1 MKYLGKI
8 KGSLIFIFTMAL
20 FLIVPIGTSAS
31 GPGLITVKLS
41 NHLGSMSTIN
51 FEASGSYKI
60 ETDGYKIA
68 PNESYKLKAVNNKL
82 LLYKNSTLINEY
94 VDTIN
99 LVPEDYNSQTYIT
112 IAESKKY
119 DRSLSY
125 LGEMKFTVESGK
137 YVRPYNT
144 LFIEDYVKG
153 VVGFEMYPTWHIEAL
168 KAQTLAARTYAMSYV
183 DKPDKII
190 TDTQGSQVY
199 AGIPFGDVYNDS
211 RKAVEQTRAEVIT
224 YNGGRW
230 ISALYSS
237 SNGGQ
242 MLSNTNYWNTD
253 NNYHAYLT
261 TKEDPY
267 DRFDGN
273 PYNSWSY
280 SLDKEQIDLTPYD
293 LTRPSNWFGQVTEKT
308 TFGSNLAEALTTAPY
323 ENNYGFTNY
332 DLKIV
337 GVNGLDLVHTDIS
350 PDEYLKGKVTIT
362 YMLKNNLTNEIRM
375 SNGEVARYKREF
387 TFPMTKFRTMFGT
400 SIMKSININ
409 KVEDKQSHLMIT
421 GSGFGHSVGMSQH
434 GAQNMAANFGK
445 TYGDIVKHYYV
456 GTEIMKTQYIPAKV
470 SNAEIF
476 VDKTSPQ
483 EKGTS
488 IKVSGS
494 ATGGHEK
501 LYKFWVKDGSEWK
514 VLRNYSTQDYVNWTP
529 ESAGDYTLNVH
540 VKDRYSVNAYDS
552 YKTLNYVIG
561 DSEKVVIDQFNI
573 SPDTTTS
580 SGTQVTMNAQ
590 ASGGNDLQYKFWV
603 YNKDKGTWLKV
614 QDYASNNQVQW
625 QASEAGNYQLVV
637 HVKSANSTKSYD
649 AYQAKDYKVTQPEK
663 VEISS
668 FDLTPATGTTTGN
681 TVTMQASATGGAGL
695 QYKFWVYNKDKGTW
709 LKVQDYASNNQVQ
722 WLASEAGNY
731 QLVIH
736 VKSANS
742 TKSYDAYQAK
752 DYKVTQPEKVEISSF
767 DLTPATGTTTGNTVT
782 MQANATGGADLQYK
796 FWVHNKDK
804 GTWLKVQDYASNN
817 RVQWKASEAGNYQLI
832 VHVKSPNST
841 KSYDVYQAKDYKVT
855 QPEKV
860 EISSFDLTPATGTT
874 AGNTVT
880 MQANATGAADLQYKF
895 WVYNKDKGTWL
906 KVQDYAS
913 NNQVQWKA
921 SEAGN
926 YQLIVHVKSANSTKS
941 YDVYQAKDYKV
952 TQSGKVE
959 ISSFDLTPAT
969 GTTAGNTVTMQADA
983 TGAADLQYKFWVHNK
998 DKGSW
1003 LKVQDYAS
1011 NNQVQWQASEAGN
1024 YQLIVHVKSESSSK
1038 SYDVYEAKDYIVK

>member
-1 MKYLGKI
+1 MEYVRKV
-8 KGSLIFIFTMAL
+8 KGALIFVFAMAL
-20 FLIVPIGTSAS
+20 FLIVPSGTSAS

-41 NHLGSMSTIN
+41 NHLGSLSTIN
-51 FEASGSYKI
+51 FEASGSYTI
-60 ETDGYKIA
+60 ESDGYKIDS
-68 PNESYKLKAVNNKL
+68 NESYKLKSVNNKL
-82 LLYKNSTLINEY
+82 LLYKNSTLIKEY

-99 LVPEDYNSQTYIT
+99 LVPEDYNNQTYIT

-144 LFIEDYVKG
+144 LFIEDYIKG

-183 DKPDKII
+183 DEPGRII

-199 AGIPFGDVYNDS
+199 AGIPFGDVYNNS

-253 NNYHAYLT
+253 NDYHAYLT

-267 DRFDGN
+267 DRFNGN
-273 PYNSWSY
+273 PYNSWNF
-280 SLDKEQIDLTPYD
+280 SLEKEQIDLTPYD
-293 LTRPSNWFGQVTEKT
+293 LTKPSNWFDQVTEKT
-308 TFGSNLAEALTTAPY
+308 TFGSNVSGALTTAPY
-323 ENNYGFTNY
+323 EDDYGFTNY

-337 GVNGLDLVHTDIS
+337 EVNGLDLVHTNIS

-362 YMLKNNLTNEIRM
+362 YMLKNSLTNEIRM

-400 SIMKSININ
+400 SIFKSININ
-409 KVEDKQSHLMIT
+409 KVEDKQTNLMIT

-445 TYGDIVKHYYV
+445 TYDEIVKHYYV

-483 EKGTS
+483 EKGAS

-501 LYKFWVKDGSEWK
+501 LYKFWVKEGSEWK
-514 VLRNYSTQDYVNWTP
+514 VLRNYSTQDYVNWAP
-529 ESAGDYTLNVH
+529 KEAGEYTLNVH

-552 YKTLNYVIG
+552 YKTLNYVIS
-561 DSEKVVIDQFNI
+561 DSEKVVIDQFNL
-573 SPDTTTS
+573 SPETTTS
-580 SGTQVTMNAQ
+580 TGNQVTMSAQ

-603 YNKDKGTWLKV
+603 YNKDKGTWLMVQDYSANNQIQWKAQEAGNYQLVVHVKSANSTKSYDAYQAKDYKVTPPEKVEISSFNLTPATGTTTGNTVTMQASATGADNLQYKFWVYNKDKGTWLKV
-614 QDYASNNQVQW
+614 QDYSSNSQVQW

-649 AYQAKDYKVTQPEK
+649 AYQAKDYKVSQPEK

-668 FDLTPATGTTTGN
+668 FNLTPATGTTTGN
-681 TVTMQASATGGAGL
+681 TVTMQASATGADNL

-709 LKVQDYASNNQVQ
+709 LKVQDYASNSQVQ
-722 WLASEAGNY
+722 WQASEAGNY
-731 QLVIH
+731 QLVVHVKSANSTKSYDAYQAKDYKVSQPEKVEISSFNLTPATGTTTGNTVTMQASATGADNLQYKFWVYNKDKGTWLKVQDYASNSQVQWKASEAGNYQLVVH

-752 DYKVTQPEKVEISSF
+752 DYKVTQSEKVEISSF
-767 DLTPATGTTTGNTVT
+767 NLTPAAGTTTGNTVT
-782 MQANATGGADLQYK
+782 MQASATG
-796 FWVHNKDK
+796 
-804 GTWLKVQDYASNN
+804 
-817 RVQWKASEAGNYQLI
+817 
-832 VHVKSPNST
+832 
-841 KSYDVYQAKDYKVT
+841 
-855 QPEKV
+855 
-860 EISSFDLTPATGTT
+860 
-874 AGNTVT
+874 
-880 MQANATGAADLQYKF
+880 ADLQYKF

-926 YQLIVHVKSANSTKS
+926 YQLIVHVKRANSTKS
-941 YDVYQAKDYKV
+941 YDVY
-952 TQSGKVE
+952 
-959 ISSFDLTPAT
+959 
-969 GTTAGNTVTMQADA
+969 
-983 TGAADLQYKFWVHNK
+983 
-998 DKGSW
+998 
-1003 LKVQDYAS
+1003 
-1011 NNQVQWQASEAGN
+1011 
-1024 YQLIVHVKSESSSK
+1024 
-1038 SYDVYEAKDYIVK
+1038 EAKEYWVK